1 MAVLT
6 KNSTEFAALSGT
18 RNDSTTSLHCVSSVS
33 IAIITNMRP
42 PPKAKPQDSYIRG
55 HGISPSTSDNGDLRG
70 ISFSD
75 IPGKFKDLPVK
86 DSVADILEPFAQT
99 IFGTSSK
106 IPRSTPFEF
115 QSSQSDISF
124 DLGGSNHS
132 VKESKH
138 QAVPVLSRPIVE
150 KSFVLN
156 KRKSNLSKIPLPQS
170 AATFYNAFSPQFEIM
185 ESCESTVRL
194 NLYLKARKD
203 DVSAGIPGKFLHAV
217 SDVGSIASTIMYA
230 LYLNETIKSDQLFF
244 SCILP
249 SYCFCTGL
257 LMLFPNCRELAG
269 ILMDT
274 GCLTSPHCTTKD
286 NYMAR
291 IQYEISVLMNDQIN
305 KDFHDVEEFN
315 LKSEAEV
322 TRSQISY

>member
-6 KNSTEFAALSGT
+6 KNSTVFSRVCLFFCRNLPPFQALE
-18 RNDSTTSLHCVSSVS
+18 TTLQHHFTVSLQSPLPSSP
-33 IAIITNMRP
+33 TMRP

-86 DSVADILEPFAQT
+86 DSVSDILEPFAQT

-115 QSSQSDISF
+115 P
-124 DLGGSNHS
+124 
-132 VKESKH
+132 K
-138 QAVPVLSRPIVE
+138 PIVE

-217 SDVGSIASTIMYA
+217 SDSAP
-230 LYLNETIKSDQLFF
+230 FF
-244 SCILP
+244 NTQEDSC
-249 SYCFCTGL
+249 
-257 LMLFPNCRELAG
+257 RDLAYRDLSLG
-269 ILMDT
+269 TNAIT
-274 GCLTSPHCTTKD
+274 
-286 NYMAR
+286 
-291 IQYEISVLMNDQIN
+291 
-305 KDFHDVEEFN
+305 
-315 LKSEAEV
+315 
-322 TRSQISY
+322 